1 MSDNFGYANEDY
13 QDTVDTLDN
22 QPSTDFLSV
31 DAEAGLNMTAYGAAA
46 NLSSSF
52 EGEDID
58 ITKASAATAELAAQ
72 AYGWFTDPLGTLI
85 GNGLD
90 FLIYTVQPLEDILG
104 FVTGNP
110 DRLQDAIDRWNNIEQ
125 VCYAL
130 AQEVQHVSAEGLGEW
145 TDDAADIARERISEL
160 ADAIGGIGI
169 KSGTCQQWLA
179 VAQAL
184 ATALQEVIKTIISEF
199 IKQLILT
206 WLAALASAAVTFG
219 GSTAAAA
226 SWTAVMSSKT
236 VIQATKTCFTGKNI
250 ASMLEGA
257 IKGVTTDLA
266 KAGSVLEKI
275 KTVVPIATATANNQ
289 AARSR
294 DNHQNAGNAPEGTD
308 YGDQGYG
315 DISGAIH
322 S

>member
-1 MSDNFGYANEDY
+1 MSDRLDYADDGY
-13 QDTVDTLDN
+13 QDTVDKLDD
-22 QPSTDFLSV
+22 QPSTDFLSMN
-31 DAEAGLNMTAYGAAA
+31 DDGITMTAYGAAK
-46 NLSSSF
+46 NLSDSF
-52 EGEDID
+52 QGEDVD

-85 GNGLD
+85 GNGLE
-90 FLIYTVQPLEDILG
+90 FLIHTVQPLEDILG

-110 DRLQDAIDRWNNIEQ
+110 DRLQDAIGRWNNIEQ

-130 AQEVQHVSAEGLGEW
+130 AGEVQHVSAEGLGEW
-145 TDDAADIARERISEL
+145 TDDAATVARERISEL

-169 KSGTCQQWLA
+169 KSGTCQHWLS

-184 ATALQEVIKTIISEF
+184 AQALQEVIKSIISEF
-199 IKQLILT
+199 VKQLILT
-206 WLAALASAAVTFG
+206 WVAALASAAVTFG

-226 SWTAVMSSKT
+226 SWTALSSSRA
-236 VIQATKTCFTGKNI
+236 IMQATKTCFTGKNI
-250 ASMLEGA
+250 ASLLQGA
-257 IKGVTTDLA
+257 IKSVTTDLA

-275 KTVVPIATATANNQ
+275 KTITPMGTAWANNQ

-294 DNHQNAGNAPEGTD
+294 DNHQNAGDPPPGTD
-308 YGDQGYG
+308 YGDQGYS
-315 DISGAIH
+315 DISGAVH